1 MERVPMV
8 IYWITVIAISF
19 WAGFVWGLVAA
30 IAVLPFALGV
40 MQRSKTRNEIT
51 QEDHSNAEDT
61 ESGSESCDDQEFP
74 KRNWF
79 AITGRLEDLT
89 SESVPI
95 RPLNE
100 D

>member
-1 MERVPMV
+1 MKEIAIF
-8 IYWITVIAISF
+8 IYWASVIAISI

-30 IAVLPFALGV
+30 IAVLPFVLGV

-51 QEDHSNAEDT
+51 HEDHSNTEDT
-61 ESGSESCDDQEFP
+61 ESESESNVAQEFP

-95 RPLNE
+95 RPLN
-100 D
+100 DD

>member
-1 MERVPMV
+1 MER
-8 IYWITVIAISF
+8 IAIFFYWAIVIAVAI

-30 IAVLPFALGV
+30 IAMLPFVLGA
-40 MQRSKTRNEIT
+40 MQRSKSRNEIT
-51 QEDHSNAEDT
+51 QEDHSNTEDAESD
-61 ESGSESCDDQEFP
+61 SENYDVQEFP

-95 RPLNE
+95 RPLN
-100 D
+100 DD